1 MERRKTIKKITKEQN
16 GITLVA
22 LVITIVILIIL
33 AVISITA
40 VFGENGLIKR
50 AEEAK
55 NMTEEA
61 TRNEEQSIANAVE
74 YMNEILGG
82 SIPDEP
88 EDNTYVDSVL
98 AEAPKLSEGMTPVK
112 WNGTNWVK
120 TTAEDNKWYDYS
132 KKEWANVVLG
142 DATFKASG
150 SEEILDESKAYS
162 MLVWIPRYAYQ
173 ITSQYHQSGSTAG
186 NINIVFVD
194 TNNQNKDKSKTY
206 SESYPSYSTG
216 SGMTD
221 YVVHPAFNYGDTEE
235 TKTKL
240 AGIWVG
246 KYETSNTNCTT
257 DASTGKASYTG
268 NEIVTIRP
276 NVTSW
281 RSISISNIYTVCTEL
296 NKSGNPY
303 GLNSSDSVVDP
314 HLMKNTEW
322 GAVAYLSQNTT
333 YGKGSE
339 VWINNSSDYITG
351 NAGSSVSASSA
362 SGVTNAYNTSNG
374 QNASTT
380 GNVTGVYDMSGG
392 AYEYVAAY
400 VNNGHSSLT
409 TYGSNLVNAA
419 ARYKDVYQATST
431 SGSDSQSGN
440 YNLLTPTEKYGDAV
454 YETSSSYSD
463 STSWYADYSYF
474 PYSNSPFFVRGGYYN
489 DGSFAGFIS
498 FNNNSGGSSSYYSF
512 RVVLPVM

>member
-50 AEEAK
+50 AQEAK

-173 ITSQYHQSGSTAG
+173 ITSQYHQDGFKAG
-186 NINIVFVD
+186 NINIVFID

-206 SESYPSYSTG
+206 SEDYPSYTTE

-221 YVVHPAFNYGDTEE
+221 YVVHPAFNFEEYG
-235 TKTKL
+235 
-240 AGIWVG
+240 
-246 KYETSNTNCTT
+246 
-257 DASTGKASYTG
+257 
-268 NEIVTIRP
+268 
-276 NVTSW
+276 
-281 RSISISNIYTVCTEL
+281 
-296 NKSGNPY
+296 
-303 GLNSSDSVVDP
+303 
-314 HLMKNTEW
+314 
-322 GAVAYLSQNTT
+322 
-333 YGKGSE
+333 
-339 VWINNSSDYITG
+339 
-351 NAGSSVSASSA
+351 
-362 SGVTNAYNTSNG
+362 
-374 QNASTT
+374 
-380 GNVTGVYDMSGG
+380 
-392 AYEYVAAY
+392 
-400 VNNGHSSLT
+400 
-409 TYGSNLVNAA
+409 
-419 ARYKDVYQATST
+419 
-431 SGSDSQSGN
+431 
-440 YNLLTPTEKYGDAV
+440 
-454 YETSSSYSD
+454 
-463 STSWYADYSYF
+463 
-474 PYSNSPFFVRGGYYN
+474 
-489 DGSFAGFIS
+489 
-498 FNNNSGGSSSYYSF
+498 
-512 RVVLPVM
+512 